1 MICGIYMIQN
11 KVNGKIYIGQA
22 GDIKD
27 RWKQHK
33 SYLNGGYHVNKHLQR
48 SWNKYGEESFEFSIL
63 LECEESQLNTY
74 EQYYIFELMTYDSRV
89 GYNKN
94 YGGNSGR
101 PTEEIRRK
109 LSETK
114 IGENNPNYGKPLS
127 NETKRKLSEA
137 LKGENNPMYGKHH
150 TEETKEKMSEAK
162 KGENNSM
169 YGKHHSEETKEEMS
183 EAKKRENNPNYG
195 KHVSDET
202 KRKLSEA
209 NKGVNNFM
217 YGKTGKNSP
226 NYGKTG
232 ENNPKSKSVIQI
244 DPNTNEIVNTYPG
257 VREAERQT
265 GFDQGAIS
273 RCCRGEQKI
282 HKGYKWMFLEDYE
295 KII

>member
-1 MICGIYMIQN
+1 MIRC
-11 KVNGKIYIGQA
+11 KPNGKVYVGQSTNIEKRWNNHKWNLGGNYHHCKKLQEDWNIYGEDNFEFKVIQKCKEDNLDELEIIHIEQFMAFEKGYNET
-22 GDIKD
+22 K
-27 RWKQHK
+27 
-33 SYLNGGYHVNKHLQR
+33 GGKGVKGLSGEKHHYYGKHLDDEHKNNI
-48 SWNKYGEESFEFSIL
+48 SESL
-63 LECEESQLNTY
+63 K
-74 EQYYIFELMTYDSRV
+74 
-89 GYNKN
+89 GK
-94 YGGNSGR
+94 
-101 PTEEIRRK
+101 PKTEEHKEHIR
-109 LSETK
+109 LTMIENGTTK
-114 IGENNPNYGKPLS
+114 GENNPNYGKHL
-127 NETKRKLSEA
+127 
-137 LKGENNPMYGKHH
+137 
-150 TEETKEKMSEAK
+150 
-162 KGENNSM
+162 
-169 YGKHHSEETKEEMS
+169 
-183 EAKKRENNPNYG
+183 
-195 KHVSDET
+195 SDET

-232 ENNPKSKSVIQI
+232 ENNPKSKPVIQI

>member
-22 GDIKD
+22 VDIKD

-137 LKGENNPMYGKHH
+137 LKGENNPNYGKHH
-150 TEETKEKMSEAK
+150 SEETKEKMSEAK
-162 KGENNSM
+162 KGENNPN
-169 YGKHHSEETKEEMS
+169 YGKHHSE
-183 EAKKRENNPNYG
+183 
-195 KHVSDET
+195 ET

>member
-1 MICGIYMIQN
+1 MTCGIYMILN

-22 GDIKD
+22 LDIEGD

-48 SWNKYGEESFEFSIL
+48 SWNKYDEESFEFGIL

-114 IGENNPNYGKPLS
+114 KGENNPNYGKHL
-127 NETKRKLSEA
+127 
-137 LKGENNPMYGKHH
+137 
-150 TEETKEKMSEAK
+150 
-162 KGENNSM
+162 
-169 YGKHHSEETKEEMS
+169 
-183 EAKKRENNPNYG
+183 
-195 KHVSDET
+195 SDET

-232 ENNPKSKSVIQI
+232 ENNPKSKPVIQI